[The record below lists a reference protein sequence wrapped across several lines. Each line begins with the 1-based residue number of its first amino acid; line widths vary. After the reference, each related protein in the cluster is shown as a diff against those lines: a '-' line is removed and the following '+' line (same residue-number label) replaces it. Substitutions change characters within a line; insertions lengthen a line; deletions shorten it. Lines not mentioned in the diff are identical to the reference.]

1 MSFLDWSIVAI
12 PLIAIVFIGVLA
24 QHYTNNVAGF
34 LAAGRKA
41 GRYLLTVADGTAGMG
56 LITVVAQCES
66 KYRSGYAIEF
76 WGNLTFALTLLMT
89 LTGFVIYRYRETR
102 VLTMAEFYEKRYN
115 RSFRIFAG
123 STAFISGLI
132 NYALFPAVAGR
143 FVIYYCHLPQIVTI
157 CGIHFKTFGLLMA
170 IFLGIALFIVLAGG
184 QITTMVTDCCQGI
197 FAYFGY
203 TAIVV
208 ALLCIFSVADVRDAV
223 LSRPEGESFFNPFN
237 VDKLTQFNLLYIII
251 GMIGAIYNRNAWLG
265 NQAYYCSAAN
275 PHEQKMA
282 GVLGQWRAG
291 FMGIAL
297 MLMVIGAYTYMNSS
311 HYATHAAAVHQ
322 EIHEMVQEEFPL
334 PEGVTE
340 SDVKALAEDKAA
352 ESTPAAQQLKKTLT
366 TRETIGN
373 QMLVPVALRHIL
385 PIGVTGT
392 FMALM
397 IFLMVST
404 DTTYL
409 HSWGTILI
417 QDVVLPIYHKP
428 ISQTAQL
435 RLLRIAIS
443 FVAVFAWWFSYYF
456 SQSDYILQFFAL
468 TGTIYLGGAGACM
481 LGGLY
486 TRRGTT
492 AGAFTAM
499 IVGLFFAILGFGIN
513 QKWVDV
519 HNWLATNFPNFLENF
534 RLSLAYLG
542 DKLTIVNWEVAP
554 EKFARKFPITGQEI
568 YLLGMVSAILGYV
581 IVSWLTCKKPY
592 NLDKLLHRGEYNL
605 EHFVDKE
612 ADKSVIES
620 AKEKKFN
627 WKSLLGIT
635 PEYSKGDRILAWS
648 VVIWSFYNFFFF
660 LVEAIWNLKPAW
672 RWTEATW
679 TNIWIFY
686 SLPLSLLVGIVTTV
700 WFTWGSS
707 RDLYRLL
714 KSLKEAQNT
723 TDNEDG
729 QVKDDEKAN

>member
-1 MSFLDWSIVAI
+1 
-12 PLIAIVFIGVLA
+12 
-24 QHYTNNVAGF
+24 
-34 LAAGRKA
+34 
-41 GRYLLTVADGTAGMG
+41 
-56 LITVVAQCES
+56 
-66 KYRSGYAIEF
+66 
-76 WGNLTFALTLLMT
+76 
-89 LTGFVIYRYRETR
+89 
-102 VLTMAEFYEKRYN
+102 
-115 RSFRIFAG
+115 
-123 STAFISGLI
+123 
-132 NYALFPAVAGR
+132 
-143 FVIYYCHLPQIVTI
+143 
-157 CGIHFKTFGLLMA
+157 
-170 IFLGIALFIVLAGG
+170 
-184 QITTMVTDCCQGI
+184 
-197 FAYFGY
+197 
-203 TAIVV
+203 
-208 ALLCIFSVADVRDAV
+208 
-223 LSRPEGESFFNPFN
+223 
-237 VDKLTQFNLLYIII
+237 
-251 GMIGAIYNRNAWLG
+251 
-265 NQAYYCSAAN
+265 
-275 PHEQKMA
+275 
-282 GVLGQWRAG
+282 
-291 FMGIAL
+291 
-297 MLMVIGAYTYMNSS
+297 
-311 HYATHAAAVHQ
+311 
-322 EIHEMVQEEFPL
+322 MVQEEFPL

-352 ESTPAAQQLKKTLT
+352 ENNASAQQLKKTLT

-428 ISQTAQL
+428 ISQTMQL

-486 TRRGTT
+486 TRKGTT

-534 RLSLAYLG
+534 RLSLEYLG
-542 DKLTIVNWEVAP
+542 SKLTIVNWEVAP

-568 YLLGMVSAILGYV
+568 YLLGMVSAVVGYV
-581 IVSWLTCKKPY
+581 VVSWLTCKKPY

-660 LVEAIWNLKPAW
+660 LVEAIWNLKPEW

>member
-1 MSFLDWSIVAI
+1 M
-12 PLIAIVFIGVLA
+12 
-24 QHYTNNVAGF
+24 
-34 LAAGRKA
+34 
-41 GRYLLTVADGTAGMG
+41 
-56 LITVVAQCES
+56 
-66 KYRSGYAIEF
+66 
-76 WGNLTFALTLLMT
+76 AL
-89 LTGFVIYRYRETR
+89 
-102 VLTMAEFYEKRYN
+102 
-115 RSFRIFAG
+115 
-123 STAFISGLI
+123 
-132 NYALFPAVAGR
+132 
-143 FVIYYCHLPQIVTI
+143 
-157 CGIHFKTFGLLMA
+157 
-170 IFLGIALFIVLAGG
+170 FLGIALFIVLAGG

-208 ALLCIFSVADVRDAV
+208 AFLCIFSVADVRDAV

-311 HYATHAAAVHQ
+311 HYASHADAVHQ

-443 FVAVFAWWFSYYF
+443 FVAIFAWWFSYYF

-486 TRRGTT
+486 TRKGTT

-499 IVGLFFAILGFGIN
+499 IVGLFFALLGFGIN

-568 YLLGMVSAILGYV
+568 YLLGMVSAVVGYV
-581 IVSWLTCKKPY
+581 VVSWLTCKKPY

-612 ADKSVIES
+612 ADQSVIES

-660 LVEAIWNLKPAW
+660 LVEAIWNLKPEW

-679 TNIWIFY
+679 TNIWIYY

-729 QVKDDEKAN
+729 QVKEDEKVN